1 MRVKARPGIGKME
14 RIFGYIWLQQCE
26 CMWICLS
33 ECIEILNVFCTLIL
47 FVCRLDQISSLQ
59 IDLTQ
64 PKRWSIFSKR
74 SNELVI
80 CAKILVSEVS
90 GNSLWSHLSLQ
101 LHISLHLPVYLTAHP
116 PKAGDAYQNLV
127 IKFDEPGKKSFGTK
141 WSVSHFHAHG
151 LVVTSRV
158 PVIEDFTFW
167 LRKPDS
173 LVSIGSSLKPDGHHA
188 LFPSEFS
195 WIPYH
200 DVVMRYGIIVCLP
213 FPSNRSKVLTL
224 KIHHPDCRVFLIFPK
239 SCIRLC
245 FQNAPKCSAPP
256 ILPPW
261 KDAVQKLKLAWSL
274 GDFNGRT
281 SEAYK
286 LLSRKKNT
294 HTKKINKDG
303 ETVEASSHLETKT

>member
-116 PKAGDAYQNLV
+116 PRLGMRAKILWSNLMSLEKKALAQN
-127 IKFDEPGKKSFGTK
+127 DP
-141 WSVSHFHAHG
+141 WA
-151 LVVTSRV
+151 TS
-158 PVIEDFTFW
+158 
-167 LRKPDS
+167 
-173 LVSIGSSLKPDGHHA
+173 
-188 LFPSEFS
+188 
-195 WIPYH
+195 
-200 DVVMRYGIIVCLP
+200 MRM
-213 FPSNRSKVLTL
+213 
-224 KIHHPDCRVFLIFPK
+224 D
-239 SCIRLC
+239 
-245 FQNAPKCSAPP
+245 
-256 ILPPW
+256 
-261 KDAVQKLKLAWSL
+261 
-274 GDFNGRT
+274 
-281 SEAYK
+281 
-286 LLSRKKNT
+286 
-294 HTKKINKDG
+294 
-303 ETVEASSHLETKT
+303 